1 MMQTK
6 LKIPVVDIR
15 VRCGVVAELRIV
27 GGRLYVYGTGRLLF
41 ACNHGVA
48 LEASGEA
55 TGGKV
60 DKIGS
65 KEKTE
70 LLVMVGG
77 GWWLRAGRMLDLRMR
92 VWLSCNP

>member
-6 LKIPVVDIR
+6 LKIPGVDIR

-27 GGRLYVYGTGRLLF
+27 GGRLYVYGTGTLLF
-41 ACNHGVA
+41 ACGKHGVA

-60 DKIGS
+60 VKDEIKR
-65 KEKTE
+65 E
-70 LLVMVGG
+70 
-77 GWWLRAGRMLDLRMR
+77 D
-92 VWLSCNP
+92 

>member
-41 ACNHGVA
+41 ACDHGVA

-55 TGGKV
+55 T
-60 DKIGS
+60 
-65 KEKTE
+65 
-70 LLVMVGG
+70 
-77 GWWLRAGRMLDLRMR
+77 
-92 VWLSCNP
+92 